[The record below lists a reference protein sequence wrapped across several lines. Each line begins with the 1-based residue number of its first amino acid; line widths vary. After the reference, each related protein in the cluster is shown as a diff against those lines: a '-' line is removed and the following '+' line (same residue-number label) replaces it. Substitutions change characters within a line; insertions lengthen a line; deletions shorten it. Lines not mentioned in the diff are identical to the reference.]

1 MSQLPVPGQTSPPRR
16 EEDGRKYSSVFH
28 ELAHEGRDRHITRV
42 RYGGGGRRGDHDD
55 LLLQQGDG
63 GRPGTTLS
71 SRGGGRR
78 ATGSLFKGQVV
89 LANRTKQADD
99 ELAEDS
105 CIAEVVDLEQQWGQD
120 DFEVVLRGCDGT
132 RFRVPA
138 STNVEA
144 HWASGRERRI
154 LAAAMRQDPEAVVEA
169 MLDGRDE
176 LDIPEGVGLLFL
188 VACFNLVAA
197 PVPEFRLAAGGP
209 RSSSDAVA
217 AAGGLAFCL
226 SIVDGYPYSRRIQ
239 LNGLRALG
247 SVADGSPQ
255 HATSVYAAGGLPI
268 VFRALDLHQDH
279 PGTLERAA
287 FAIGAVIGKR

>member
-1 MSQLPVPGQTSPPRR
+1 MSSGIKVPPPPPTPPPQP
-16 EEDGRKYSSVFH
+16 
-28 ELAHEGRDRHITRV
+28 LA
-42 RYGGGGRRGDHDD
+42 
-55 LLLQQGDG
+55 LQQSD
-63 GRPGTTLS
+63 
-71 SRGGGRR
+71 
-78 ATGSLFKGQVV
+78 A
-89 LANRTKQADD
+89 
-99 ELAEDS
+99 
-105 CIAEVVDLEQQWGQD
+105 
-120 DFEVVLRGCDGT
+120 VVLRGCDGT

-138 STNVEA
+138 GTNVEA

-247 SVADGSPQ
+247 SVALGSPQ

-287 FAIGAVIGKR
+287 FAIGAVIGGTRNGLLITGGMAGASEEDKNKASGKNDDYNGGSGRGQAARR